1 MESLGPPGLDHGSQG
16 IHYVILDAPCP
27 SYLVTVTA
35 KRLTL
40 EYEASVVEKE
50 APLTNTFNSDFLTS
64 LDPSIA
70 ASLYSDFDPLNP
82 F

>member
-1 MESLGPPGLDHGSQG
+1 MFRKRVADILRRSLKSLNKLDT
-16 IHYVILDAPCP
+16 IEE
-27 SYLVTVTA
+27 A

-40 EYEASVVEKE
+40 EREALVVKEE
-50 APLTNTFNSDFLTS
+50 APATNTFDSDFLTS

-70 ASLYSDFDPLNP
+70 ASLYSDFNPLDP